1 MSTATAPRERARFE
15 AQIKHY
21 DTTFGNE
28 FEDAL
33 TAVAF
38 HNGLSWFTDEQI
50 AEIRDLMVK
59 TEWKRRA
66 GMNASRASYRAVADE
81 AEQLLVTIQQKAGA

>member
-1 MSTATAPRERARFE
+1 MSMATAPRERERFE

-21 DTTFGNE
+21 ETTFGNE

-38 HNGLSWFTDEQI
+38 RNGLSWFTDEQI
-50 AEIRDLMVK
+50 AEIRDQIVK
-59 TEWKRRA
+59 TEWRRRCN
-66 GMNASRASYRAVADE
+66 MMASRASYRAA
-81 AEQLLVTIQQKAGA
+81 AGRKERAA

>member
-1 MSTATAPRERARFE
+1 MSKDRTRFE

-21 DTTFGNE
+21 QTTFGNE

-33 TAVAF
+33 TTLAF
-38 HNGLSWFTDEQI
+38 RNGLSWFTDDQI

-59 TEWKRRA
+59 TEWNRRSRMLA
-66 GMNASRASYRAVADE
+66 TRASYRAAAGRKQAMAMKEEVA
-81 AEQLLVTIQQKAGA
+81 

>member
-1 MSTATAPRERARFE
+1 MSDRARFE
-15 AQIKHY
+15 SQIKHY

-38 HNGLSWFTDEQI
+38 RNGLSWFTDEQI
-50 AEIRDLMVK
+50 AEIRDQIVK
-59 TEWKRRA
+59 TEWDRRRR
-66 GMNASRASYRAVADE
+66 MNASRASYRAA
-81 AEQLLVTIQQKAGA
+81 AGKRAALASRQTKTPA